1 MRNATIHVAAP
12 PQLGGLHQACS
23 RCGHVLQD
31 YTGGQLM
38 VPDGQDT
45 TIPTWAEG
53 RRVGVADNATWTM
66 ADDEPLDLDET
77 ECKAAQ

>member
-1 MRNATIHVAAP
+1 MIATIHVAGP
-12 PQLGGLHQACS
+12 PQLGGLHQQCA

-31 YTGGQLM
+31 YTGSQLM

-45 TIPTWAEG
+45 TIPSWAEG
-53 RRVGVADNATWTM
+53 RRVGVRENATWTIP
-66 ADDEPLDLDET
+66 DGVPLDADET